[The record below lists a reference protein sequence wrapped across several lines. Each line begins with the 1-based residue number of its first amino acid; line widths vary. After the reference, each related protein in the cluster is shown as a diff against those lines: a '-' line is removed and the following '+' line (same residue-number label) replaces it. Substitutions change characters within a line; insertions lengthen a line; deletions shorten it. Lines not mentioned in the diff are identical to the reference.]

1 MNNQYIIK
9 PHLDGS
15 SFLLPGNKSGFVLV
29 HGFTATT
36 TEVRP
41 MAERL
46 HQQGYTVSA
55 PLLPGHDS
63 HPDDLNAVKWQDWY
77 QEVCYAAHVLRETCD
92 QVWLGGESMGALLCL
107 QVAAEFPEVAGLML
121 FSPALVVRN
130 IRWAYLLQFFKK
142 YLDKSHKKDDTDWKG
157 YNVYPLRGAI
167 QLLKLQKEVA
177 RSMPK
182 VTQPTLIVISKADKT
197 VSLETG
203 EKIFGSIS
211 SQQKELIVM
220 ENSPHVMLL
229 GHEREQIFAYAERFF
244 NQNSVSLS

>member
-1 MNNQYIIK
+1 
-9 PHLDGS
+9 
-15 SFLLPGNKSGFVLV
+15 
-29 HGFTATT
+29 
-36 TEVRP
+36 
-41 MAERL
+41 
-46 HQQGYTVSA
+46 
-55 PLLPGHDS
+55 
-63 HPDDLNAVKWQDWY
+63 
-77 QEVCYAAHVLRETCD
+77 
-92 QVWLGGESMGALLCL
+92 
-107 QVAAEFPEVAGLML
+107 
-121 FSPALVVRN
+121 
-130 IRWAYLLQFFKK
+130 LLQFFKK

-167 QLLKLQKEVA
+167 QLRKLQKEVT

-229 GHEREQIFAYAERFF
+229 GNESEQVFAYAERFF
-244 NQNSVSLS
+244 NHNSVSLS